1 MKCHHTLTKRSP
13 FGAAFLMCFA
23 LVFGHVQ
30 ISWAQP
36 ASFAFT
42 PTNQS
47 GTFYGQV
54 TVDFA
59 PANENDWIAAF
70 DAAGNCAGAA
80 QVVMNEG
87 LAYINLPIYGDDA
100 TTEGVDEGMGAG
112 EFFTLHLWRSAYG
125 GVLNY
130 PAIDA
135 IITFEGWVNTNGAP
149 MPGYDD
155 PTTVYNFEEP
165 ATAPSISGP
174 SSTCLDAPPFA
185 LTTSPAGGFLN
196 GPGVVEGIF
205 NPAVAGLGTH
215 TLDYIVDGL
224 IASWTIEVLPSYD
237 ATILTVG
244 PFCTNE
250 GPVELEAVNEGGAWT
265 GEGVFDGVFEPAFVS
280 PGTVNITYSLGQPD
294 DVCFATSQEAIT
306 VYPTPTAPEVVL
318 TTSPTDGT
326 SQLEVSPQVGVTF
339 AWFTESMELLAEGS
353 VLTGYD
359 GQPFVVV
366 ATNTFGCDAST
377 EGEFSIDS
385 VTERQMAHLVWLDAS
400 TLKLTSGAEKVTM
413 WDAGG
418 RLLWSQPCEGA
429 QQWTLPLTT
438 GCGWRLVA
446 VHMAN
451 GEVFRTAVVR

>member
-1 MKCHHTLTKRSP
+1 MKCQLTLTKRSP
-13 FGAAFLMCFA
+13 VGAAFLVCFG
-23 LVFGHVQ
+23 LVMGHVNT
-30 ISWAQP
+30 SWAQP

-47 GTFYGQV
+47 GTFYGQA
-54 TVDFA
+54 TVDGV

-112 EFFTLHLWRSAYG
+112 EFFTLHLWRSTYG

-130 PAIDA
+130 PAMDA
-135 IITFEGWVNTNGAP
+135 LVIFEGWVNTNGAP
-149 MPGYDD
+149 MPGFDD

-174 SSTCLDAPPFA
+174 SSTCLDASTFA
-185 LTTSPAGGFLN
+185 LETSPAGGVVN
-196 GPGVVEGIF
+196 GPGVVDGIF

-215 TLDYIVDGL
+215 TLDYIVDGV
-224 IASWTIEVLPSYD
+224 IVSWTIEVLASYD
-237 ATILTVG
+237 ATILTEG
-244 PFCTNE
+244 PFCADDAA
-250 GPVELEAVNEGGAWT
+250 VELEAVNEGGTWT
-265 GEGVFDGVFEPAFVS
+265 GEGVFDGAFEPAFVS
-280 PGTVNITYSLGQPD
+280 PGTVNITYTLGQPD
-294 DVCFATSQEAIT
+294 DACFATSQQAIT

-318 TTSPTDGT
+318 TTALDGT
-326 SQLEVSPQVGVTF
+326 PQLEVSPQVGVTF
-339 AWFTESMELLAEGS
+339 TWFTESMELLAEGS

-377 EGEFSIDS
+377 EGEFSIAS
-385 VTERQMAHLVWLDAS
+385 VSEGQAERLVWLDAR
-400 TLKLTSGAEKVTM
+400 TLKLTSGVEKVTM

-429 QQWTLPLTT
+429 QQWTLPLPP

-446 VHMAN
+446 VHLAS
-451 GEVFRTAVVR
+451 GEVLRTSVVR